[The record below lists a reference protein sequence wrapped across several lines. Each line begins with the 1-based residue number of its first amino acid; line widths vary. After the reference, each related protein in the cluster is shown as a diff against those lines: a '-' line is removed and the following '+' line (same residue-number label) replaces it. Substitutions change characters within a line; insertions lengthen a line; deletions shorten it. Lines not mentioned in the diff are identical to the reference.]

1 MTTLP
6 GPPPAGRLAA
16 ALLCL
21 AAPLAAQAGYLA
33 TTTVDTAASTA
44 NPFGGAWTAQDLPL
58 TTLTSSQTTP
68 LVNAQSSHAE
78 QLGSVV
84 NLVGDGSAFVSVR
97 PGLIQLSAS
106 GSGSTNVDPR
116 PTSTRVSLDAQGS
129 ASATGS
135 FTDGVVWRAAGVAD
149 GTAVWLDFDFRFNG
163 RPPAVT
169 QNYVG
174 GYGWGGLDYQWQ
186 VQVGSAGLHGS
197 GQRFYSLN
205 SDGSVFQNSF
215 DFGVVHASAR
225 VVLGSS
231 EQLRM
236 WAGINANGH
245 GGAVCDNCSWVVNGA
260 TVAGAEFLPGLQ
272 WAGVTGARLLDGTP
286 LAPGQLS
293 AASESGFQYLNAA
306 PVPEPASLLLLLG
319 GLSLLPA
326 LSRRRMA
333 APRH

>member
-6 GPPPAGRLAA
+6 RTLPARSLAA

-21 AAPLAAQAGYLA
+21 AAQAAQAGYVA
-33 TTTVDTAASTA
+33 TTTVDTAAWTA
-44 NPFGGAWTAQDLPL
+44 NPFWGAWTSQDLPL

-84 NLVGDGSAFVSVR
+84 NLVGDGSAVVSVR
-97 PGLIQLSAS
+97 PGLVQLSAS

-129 ASATGS
+129 ATASGS

-149 GTAVWLDFDFRFNG
+149 GTGIWVDFSFRFNG
-163 RPPAVT
+163 SSPAVT

-186 VQVGSAGLHGS
+186 VQLGSGGLYSS

-215 DFGVVHASAR
+215 DFGTVHASAY
-225 VVLGSS
+225 VVLGSN

-236 WAGINANGH
+236 WASINANGH
-245 GGAVCDNCSWVVNGA
+245 GGAGCDNCSWVVNGA
-260 TVAGAEFLPGLQ
+260 TAASADFTPGLQ
-272 WAGVTGARLLDGTP
+272 WAGVTGARLADGTP
-286 LAPGQLS
+286 LALGQLS
-293 AASESGFQYLNAA
+293 AASDSGFQYLNAA
-306 PVPEPASLLLLLG
+306 PVPEPASLLMLLG

-326 LSRRRMA
+326 LSRRRTRPA
-333 APRH
+333 RR